1 MRSGA
6 CSRRPIQTGV
16 FAAVVE
22 PDAIGGFVSVDV
34 GAKHPSVF
42 VGQRLS
48 VTWHRTRS
56 RTGLCIGDRTGR
68 CNLRFCSHHQ
78 VRTLRA
84 PAITNPEVDRFN
96 VALIKQLRKFRLIPI
111 GEKVDRTGVVPKR
124 TQLPARL
131 NKTSDRYAGVILQ
144 QQTTMLEQEI
154 TNVRKMVAIHQ
165 I

>member
-1 MRSGA
+1 MAEMLLTLASEAQLDSRSRSGPA
-6 CSRRPIQTGV
+6 RQNPGRSDHRPGKICKECRAMWGYGSCPRST
-16 FAAVVE
+16 
-22 PDAIGGFVSVDV
+22 PDAPAGRT
-34 GAKHPSVF
+34 A
-42 VGQRLS
+42 RLWS
-48 VTWHRTRS
+48 PAVTKPELD
-56 RTGLCIGDRTGR
+56 GLCAT
-68 CNLRFCSHHQ
+68 
-78 VRTLRA
+78 
-84 PAITNPEVDRFN
+84 P
-96 VALIKQLRKFRLIPI
+96 IKQLRKFRLIPI